1 MPNHVKMSITRRT
14 AMLTDQDVFITNTT
28 SAYQDIPQDCKL
40 VGAEFDE
47 DYQPDSIH
55 LTITDDEPFWIDA
68 TRGFK
73 RNINHIGNLDDI
85 LTSIY

>member
-1 MPNHVKMSITRRT
+1 
-14 AMLTDQDVFITNTT
+14 
-28 SAYQDIPQDCKL
+28 
-40 VGAEFDE
+40 VGAQFDQ

-55 LTITDDEPFWIDA
+55 LTITDDEPFWIGA